1 MKLVVLMAMSAAM
14 VLIQAPQASAKGIG
28 YAHFS
33 GPGLK
38 PGGVTIIRG
47 DLQET
52 GLMKMKNDSPVSLG
66 ISRRELGP
74 AYRAK
79 YRMDYAPRATLH
91 QVVYPYAQGGPIT
104 FTLRGQHI
112 GQDYESFS
120 GGWYAARPGLL
131 AYLIAHGFPSVA
143 QTDHVRPPSS
153 AASASRTTSTPS
165 GGGRWRIGAAAVTVL
180 GAMALLVRRRR
191 ELSES

>member
-1 MKLVVLMAMSAAM
+1 MKLGVLMAAMFAAM
-14 VLIQAPQASAKGIG
+14 VLIQAPQASAKGIDH
-28 YAHFS
+28 AHFA
-33 GPGLK
+33 GPGLRA
-38 PGGVTIIRG
+38 GGVTIIRG

-52 GLMKMKNDSPVSLG
+52 GLLKMKNNSLVSLG

-74 AYRAK
+74 AYRAN

-104 FTLRGQHI
+104 FTPRDQHI

-131 AYLIAHGFPSVA
+131 AYLIARGFPRFDP
-143 QTDHVRPPSS
+143 TDHVKPPSS
-153 AASASRTTSTPS
+153 AVGASQTTSTPS
-165 GGGRWRIGAAAVTVL
+165 GGGTWMMGAAALTVL
-180 GAMALLVRRRR
+180 GAVALLVRRR
-191 ELSES
+191 ELSEG